1 MFHPD
6 ESYSRI
12 YPRMAVDFKT
22 SSLFSFGGNP
32 VSGRRRGCQQGSASA
47 CVRAVLFLLASQ
59 LLFFAS
65 PTVLCFL
72 EMQLDIFLPQRS
84 SHLGCL
90 LLLPGVA
97 LSVGLTLK
105 SRLEQIFFSLLPGG
119 LQVISPQSL
128 SRSLQVV
135 SPLSYLNQACTINF
149 PSTQP
154 FPPWPSSWPV
164 LVSTKPCQQPHPEPW
179 HIAIASVTAP
189 LIVWGLRSQLPE
201 LLLSWEVSKSR
212 NLPRTASHQQE
223 ATRGAAAILQQPLCI
238 TAVKC
243 KGFWWIPVKCCGRR
257 PSSLLGNLCVHSW
270 LPA

>member
-12 YPRMAVDFKT
+12 YPRVAVDFKT

-119 LQVISPQSL
+119 LQVISP
-128 SRSLQVV
+128 VFV
-135 SPLSYLNQACTINF
+135 
-149 PSTQP
+149 
-154 FPPWPSSWPV
+154 
-164 LVSTKPCQQPHPEPW
+164 
-179 HIAIASVTAP
+179 
-189 LIVWGLRSQLPE
+189 SQLAGRFPIE
-201 LLLSWEVSKSR
+201 LLESGLYNKLPQRPALPTMAIIMTCTGQHQTLSAAT
-212 NLPRTASHQQE
+212 PRPLAYSHSFCHCSPHCVRSE
-223 ATRGAAAILQQPLCI
+223 
-238 TAVKC
+238 K
-243 KGFWWIPVKCCGRR
+243 PVARA
-257 PSSLLGNLCVHSW
+257 LAELGSQ
-270 LPA
+270 